1 MTRNFFHFFE
11 GFLFFP
17 PPPSAADLLFTFNM
31 ANAAIERTKES
42 VTYYQIFSLTDVTIY
57 TFASFNLR
65 RGRQTIVALDALAEI
80 ISAKSS

>member
-1 MTRNFFHFFE
+1 
-11 GFLFFP
+11 
-17 PPPSAADLLFTFNM
+17 M